1 MAVLSIFLL
10 VGYSIF
16 SVFDVTQGQL
26 RRMELVITTASAT
39 KYYDGTPLSK
49 PEWELKSGNLREGD
63 SMFVTMSSSITD
75 FGVVQNEIGVTI
87 IDKDQ
92 INVTNNYAITYELGF
107 LTINK
112 RPLSIKTYSAY
123 KVYDGTPLTGNF
135 YEVTSG
141 TIPEDHEMLVSM
153 PTVLTEPGEVT
164 NDIHITILN
173 KDGVD
178 VTKNF
183 YMTYELGTL
192 KMDSRPLFVETE
204 SLSKVYDGLELF
216 GGYPILKNEILPNHY
231 ITIVKSTSII
241 EASSKTNETIV
252 QITDEFGN
260 DVSRFYDIQYN
271 FGELRIDKR
280 IIQLRTMSA
289 EKSYDT
295 TPLFAHGFDVL
306 YGNLVLD
313 HYFDIV
319 YKNSI
324 TTPGSVDN
332 EIDVKIMDGLGNYV
346 TSNYDI
352 QIDNG
357 KLVIYKFLLMVT
369 TESFQKYYDG
379 ITFYSN
385 EPYIEGQLL
394 SGHRIEII
402 RTTDVVDAGYYE
414 NIAEI
419 AIVNEYGYDVTN
431 YYDFI
436 FNYGLISI
444 YQRPI
449 VIQTKN
455 ASKAYDGLPLTLHE
469 HELISGSLVDGHM
482 MDIRFLS
489 SITNPDIIPN
499 DVFINIYDM
508 HNIIQNDN
516 YQIEIIR
523 GELEVYRIP
532 LVIET
537 DSFRKSYDGLP
548 IHNGSVNFIGSLLEG
563 HFIQELNRI
572 NPIEVGEYTNSVTIK
587 IFDEAGRDVT
597 NTYEFINNFGKLYI
611 DKRVLIVQTDTKSKI
626 YDGIPI
632 SSSNFSLTENNL
644 LPEHTVMTT
653 FISEITE
660 PGKINNVILLSI
672 YDTYGNEMTH
682 NYDIEYEY
690 GTLEILKRD
699 IYLKSLD
706 ARKPYDGLALTH
718 PHYVEIENNILPN
731 HTLDIL
737 MTSSITEPGEKKNE
751 IYAKIYDEFGND
763 VTRFYELKLNLGT
776 LRVEPIELVI
786 KSASDNKVYD
796 GTPLTNPNWEILSG
810 QILPE
815 HQLVVYVD
823 GSITEVGK
831 INNLAYAIVYDE
843 NGQDVSK
850 FYNFEYAFGELTILV
865 NIYSGDNIS
874 TDSVPDDDTVYLKL
888 NSSKSGTV
896 YLRDKS
902 YGNYN
907 GKGWEEANPYLGSI
921 GVHPLSFVSQTLLH
935 SNFIEETVSIEYV
948 KDKLPYYL
956 PYYTTN
962 YLNGS
967 NDVHYYGPNQT
978 IHNHTYIPFDY
989 LENTSSL
996 VVPSDVEIA
1005 EMVYRTYVYQTYLDL
1020 PNMTKNALARIAQQ
1034 NGLSD
1039 ESSTLIEDIQEYIQN
1054 AATYDKDF
1062 GSMPKNVDD
1071 IVIYF
1076 LEIHKK
1082 GICQHFAAAA
1092 TLMYRYFGIPAR
1104 YVVGFV
1110 ANAQKDTWV
1119 EVDGNKAHAWVE
1131 IYLDGMGW
1139 VIVEVTPGNGFG
1151 GGIGDEEDGNI
1162 KPKISVRPHNVIA
1175 PYEIGKTISA
1185 TEVTINGL
1193 DFYLNMGYTYTYTL
1207 SGSLSSPGKS
1217 YSEVASFT
1225 IYDPDMKDVTSEFN
1239 IQKNKGLL
1247 QLYLHEINLV
1257 TSSGTKV
1264 YDGSPLYK
1272 HEYHIEGTLGY
1283 NHQVRYIEFVSEITN
1298 VGRMLNR
1305 ASIIIEDEMGR
1316 DVTEL
1321 YYINTYYGELIVT
1334 PRYIVI
1340 KSADATKIFD
1350 GLPLINNNFEIIEGS
1365 IVLGDELQVVI
1376 TGIQSSIGS
1385 SENII
1390 ESITIYK
1397 NGIEIT
1403 YNYEIDIEL
1412 GLLIVRP
1419 F

>member
-1 MAVLSIFLL
+1 TYYTNVIEVGTYENKIELKIVDIYGNDVSNAYNFIEYFSLLTIYQRPITVKTLSA
-10 VGYSIF
+10 
-16 SVFDVTQGQL
+16 
-26 RRMELVITTASAT
+26 E
-39 KYYDGTPLSK
+39 KPYDGTPLYLH
-49 PEWELKSGNLREGD
+49 EYEIMSGSLVNND
-63 SMFVTMSSSITD
+63 IFDVNYYSSI
-75 FGVVQNEIGVTI
+75 V
-87 IDKDQ
+87 
-92 INVTNNYAITYELGF
+92 
-107 LTINK
+107 
-112 RPLSIKTYSAY
+112 
-123 KVYDGTPLTGNF
+123 
-135 YEVTSG
+135 
-141 TIPEDHEMLVSM
+141 
-153 PTVLTEPGEVT
+153 EPGEVT
-164 NDIHITILN
+164 NDA
-173 KDGVD
+173 V
-178 VTKNF
+178 F
-183 YMTYELGTL
+183 
-192 KMDSRPLFVETE
+192 
-204 SLSKVYDGLELF
+204 
-216 GGYPILKNEILPNHY
+216 
-231 ITIVKSTSII
+231 II
-241 EASSKTNETIV
+241 I
-252 QITDEFGN
+252 DEFGN
-260 DVSRFYDIQYN
+260 NKTNNYQINY
-271 FGELRIDKR
+271 
-280 IIQLRTMSA
+280 
-289 EKSYDT
+289 
-295 TPLFAHGFDVL
+295 LF
-306 YGNLVLD
+306 
-313 HYFDIV
+313 
-319 YKNSI
+319 
-324 TTPGSVDN
+324 
-332 EIDVKIMDGLGNYV
+332 
-346 TSNYDI
+346 
-352 QIDNG
+352 G
-357 KLVIYKFLLMVT
+357 KLKIYPIPLT
-369 TESFQKYYDG
+369 IITEDFSKIYDG
-379 ITFYSN
+379 TPIN
-385 EPYIEGQLL
+385 VGEPIIIGTLL
-394 SGHRIEII
+394 DNHYHEVTYYTNVIKVG
-402 RTTDVVDAGYYE
+402 TYE
-414 NIAEI
+414 NIVEVKI
-419 AIVNEYGYDVTN
+419 YDENNSNVTN
-431 YYDFI
+431 KYQFTYMFGNLSI
-436 FNYGLISI
+436 LQRELI
-444 YQRPI
+444 
-449 VIQTKN
+449 VQTE
-455 ASKAYDGLPLTLHE
+455 SKSKKYDGLPLIEQNYT
-469 HELISGSLVDGHM
+469 
-482 MDIRFLS
+482 
-489 SITNPDIIPN
+489 
-499 DVFINIYDM
+499 IN
-508 HNIIQNDN
+508 
-516 YQIEIIR
+516 
-523 GELEVYRIP
+523 
-532 LVIET
+532 
-537 DSFRKSYDGLP
+537 
-548 IHNGSVNFIGSLLEG
+548 
-563 HFIQELNRI
+563 
-572 NPIEVGEYTNSVTIK
+572 
-587 IFDEAGRDVT
+587 
-597 NTYEFINNFGKLYI
+597 
-611 DKRVLIVQTDTKSKI
+611 
-626 YDGIPI
+626 
-632 SSSNFSLTENNL
+632 ENNL
-644 LPEHTVMTT
+644 LEEHKIETT
-653 FISEITE
+653 YISEIIE
-660 PGKINNVILLSI
+660 PGTKNNIIILKIVDNQGIDV
-672 YDTYGNEMTH
+672 TF
-682 NYDIEYEY
+682 NYDIKYHY
-690 GTLEILKRD
+690 GNLEILKRD
-699 IYLKSLD
+699 IYLTTLD
-706 ARKPYDGLALTH
+706 AKKIYDGTPLYH
-718 PHYVEIENNILPN
+718 PYYEVILNELLPGHY
-731 HTLDIL
+731 LDVI
-737 MTSSITEPGEKKNE
+737 MNSNITEPGVIRNN
-751 IYAKIYDEFGND
+751 IFIIVNDEYGND
-763 VTRFYELKLNLGT
+763 VSKYYDIKIDLGELKVL
-776 LRVEPIELVI
+776 PIEIVI
-786 KSASDNKVYD
+786 RSASDNKVYD

-810 QILPE
+810 EILPE

-1020 PNMTKNALARIAQQ
+1020 PNMTKDALARIAQQ

-1062 GSMPKNVDD
+1062 GPMPKNVDD

-1131 IYLDGMGW
+1131 VYIDGKGW

-1151 GGIGDEEDGNI
+1151 GDIGDEEDGNI

-1185 TEVTINGL
+1185 TEVTISGL

-1207 SGSLSSPGKS
+1207 SGALSSPGKS

-1321 YYINTYYGELIVT
+1321 YYINTYYGELIIT